1 VSTLSIGRCIVVNL
15 SSYIE
20 TRLSIL
26 GTAIIVHSSDALQSL
41 GANVEAFKGL
51 VKQSIGSF
59 GSAAAHV
66 SETRHAANGRIIAM
80 NVVVAAPCAVVRT
93 LIVGCTMMASTLEA
107 TDRL

>member
-1 VSTLSIGRCIVVNL
+1 VGTLSIGRCIVVNL

-20 TRLSIL
+20 MRLSIL
-26 GTAIIVHSSDALQSL
+26 GTAIILHSLDALQSL
-41 GANVEAFKGL
+41 GAHIEAFKGL
-51 VKQSIGSF
+51 IKQSIGSF

-80 NVVVAAPCAVVRT
+80 NVVLATRAVVRT
-93 LIVGCTMMASTLEA
+93 LIVGRTMIAFMLEA